1 MPATAVRERFY
12 ATIPVLS
19 FQTNGLKRPKHHK
32 TPRPSK
38 SETVD
43 IMILEG
49 SCQAARTYFLDRRSL
64 FADNPG

>member
-19 FQTNGLKRPKHHK
+19 FQTIGLKRPKHHGR
-32 TPRPSK
+32 PRPSK

-43 IMILEG
+43 IMILRLA
-49 SCQAARTYFLDRRSL
+49 CQAVRTYFFKSKK
-64 FADNPG
+64 PVC